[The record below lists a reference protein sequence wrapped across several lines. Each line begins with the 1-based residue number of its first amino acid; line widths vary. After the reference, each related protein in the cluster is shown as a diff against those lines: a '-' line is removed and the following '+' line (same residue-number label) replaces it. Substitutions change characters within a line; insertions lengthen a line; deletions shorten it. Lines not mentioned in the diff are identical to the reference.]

1 MLGKIKVWAEKTST
15 SPATQVHLG
24 HAKAYIAEPNFAMDT
39 PEGEK
44 LTQQREMLIKGHVA
58 CLNYAL
64 KFGYV
69 YKRWYTIVHGILKK
83 DIGTETKI
91 HRIRRI
97 TLFEWDYNLLLS
109 IKSRQLLHQMIQG
122 NRVNPSC
129 FGSVPGKSSIDA
141 VFVKELEYEISKV
154 TRTSLLQNDIDCMS
168 CYDRLPSFLT
178 NIASRKEGQTTTI
191 CVVQGRTLKHAH
203 YHLKTKMGISD
214 TFITHSRA
222 QPLYGKGQGPSDA
235 PLAWL
240 ILSSMAID
248 VFEEHASG
256 ASYSTP
262 TGDLKIKLHILAFVD
277 DTNNRCNHFTQRP
290 QPQLLH

>member
-1 MLGKIKVWAEKTST
+1 
-15 SPATQVHLG
+15 
-24 HAKAYIAEPNFAMDT
+24 
-39 PEGEK
+39 
-44 LTQQREMLIKGHVA
+44 
-58 CLNYAL
+58 
-64 KFGYV
+64 
-69 YKRWYTIVHGILKK
+69 
-83 DIGTETKI
+83 
-91 HRIRRI
+91 
-97 TLFEWDYNLLLS
+97 
-109 IKSRQLLHQMIQG
+109 MIQG

-248 VFEEHASG
+248 VFKEQASG

-262 TGDLKIKLHILAFVD
+262 NGDLKIKLHILAFVD

-290 QPQLLH
+290 QPPVATLIQKASSDAQIWHDILESINQAM